1 MTSSEFLYIIAIV
14 AAEVPLFW
22 VSYKIIARIT
32 PAKDYGHG
40 LVRKIDLGCIVILM
54 MIFSALLVFIIF
66 FILKILGIVL
76 P

>member
-1 MTSSEFLYIIAIV
+1 MTSSEFLYMIAIV
-14 AAEVPLFW
+14 AVEVPLFW

-54 MIFSALLVFIIF
+54 FLFSTLIFSIILFIS
-66 FILKILGIVL
+66 KMLGIVL